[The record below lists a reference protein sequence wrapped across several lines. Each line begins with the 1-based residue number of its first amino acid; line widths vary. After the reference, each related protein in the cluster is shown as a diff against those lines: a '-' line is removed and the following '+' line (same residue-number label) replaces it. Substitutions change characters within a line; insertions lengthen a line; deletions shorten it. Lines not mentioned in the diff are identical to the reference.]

1 MQTISQLETN
11 MADKI
16 NLTIDGVEVQADP
29 GSVII
34 QAAMDLSLIHI

>member
-34 QAAMDLSLIHI
+34 KAAMDNDLYIT